1 MFLTADVCDVM
12 SDLVYYTEVLLL
24 KYGLKDRRYRKRKK
38 EEVEKIHNWKKS
50 NQNVLQC
57 AYFRLHL
64 LVFKTVVCLSVCL

>member
-38 EEVEKIHNWKKS
+38 EKVEKIHN
-50 NQNVLQC
+50 
-57 AYFRLHL
+57 
-64 LVFKTVVCLSVCL
+64 